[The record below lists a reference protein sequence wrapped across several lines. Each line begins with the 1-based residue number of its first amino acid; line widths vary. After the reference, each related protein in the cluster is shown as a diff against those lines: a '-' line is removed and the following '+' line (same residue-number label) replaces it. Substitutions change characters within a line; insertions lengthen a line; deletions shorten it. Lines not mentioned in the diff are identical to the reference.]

1 MGRQAYLTRLAL
13 GRSAFETP
21 EQVTLEASRTDAATS
36 ESEPICYEQAYDER
50 GHPINPRSREHGRAL
65 REAQN
70 DVLAAIGVVER
81 RLSTSSSLEDLPSL
95 KRRIERLEKLETED
109 SVGNTIALVSALS
122 ENISTWW
129 VGCLRDRILVL
140 HTLAN
145 ASFNQLLC
153 SQYQLLGFWT
163 FFFAGFPAQFLSTIT
178 VQASINVGLVLRP
191 LDHFL
196 LWARSPRRTRRF
208 FQRWRPWIIQCF
220 RLSVEIAFY
229 PLFYHAGLQRLH
241 LIPSRPYLPPLRSF
255 IPFTPLSPIQGIP
268 LPVSFTGE
276 AILACSR
283 SFLNSPLVLLCLE
296 QYMERWVYSTVYEA
310 IESSTIQPSNPDL
323 VTPDD
328 SLKRRAAM
336 ILGLRR
342 KTPAAIRNTINRILA
357 FVQWGYPFQS
367 AGYIMSSTRPET
379 RPNQQT
385 IREQRD
391 VGVVGQQPTNP
402 SLLDLPPAH
411 TEALVQQDVHGMVE
425 IGTATVFNEPLGPLS
440 PVSHTASEAS
450 QNVMDPTVRITSRD
464 AAEGIVE
471 LEVRLPHI
479 TSPPAEAPNS
489 NITAPDQDEDR
500 FAEDTD
506 ERQQWVFH
514 RVTHLSMEPGQR
526 LGTILKSQMVT
537 WVTLPLR
544 IVGLRMMASH
554 FLATHP
560 QAALDLGRTPIKSPL
575 SGVWSTYSS
584 QLGLRSAGVLAGRV
598 ALCGAIEMAVDLSL
612 WGCQWVCVTWVGKR
626 YFNWGK
632 L

>member
-21 EQVTLEASRTDAATS
+21 EQVTPEASRTDAATF
-36 ESEPICYEQAYDER
+36 EFEPISSSYEQVYDER
-50 GHPINPRSREHGRAL
+50 GHPINPGSREHGRAL

-81 RLSTSSSLEDLPSL
+81 RLSTSSEDLPSR
-95 KRRIERLEKLETED
+95 KRRIEKLERLETED
-109 SVGNTIALVSALS
+109 SVGNTIAFVSALS
-122 ENISTWW
+122 ENICTWW

-140 HTLAN
+140 HTPAN
-145 ASFNQLLC
+145 ASFAQILS
-153 SQYQLLGFWT
+153 SQYQSSSFWA
-163 FFFAGFPAQFLSTIT
+163 FFFAGFPAQFLSTIA
-178 VQASINVGLVLRP
+178 VQASIYAGLVLRP
-191 LDHFL
+191 LDHIL
-196 LWARSPRRTRRF
+196 LWAQSPRRTRRF
-208 FQRWRPWIIQCF
+208 FQRWKPWINQCF
-220 RLSVEIAFY
+220 RLFVEIAFY

-241 LIPSRPYLPPLRSF
+241 LIPPRPYLPPLGSF

-268 LPVSFTGE
+268 LPISFSGE

-283 SFLNSPLVLLCLE
+283 SFLHSPLVLLCLE

-323 VTPDD
+323 VSPDD

-342 KTPAAIRNTINRILA
+342 KTPAAIRNAINRLLA
-357 FVQWGYPFQS
+357 FVQWGYPFQP
-367 AGYIMSSTRPET
+367 AGHIVHSTRLDT
-379 RPNQQT
+379 RSNRQS
-385 IREQRD
+385 IREQRGIE
-391 VGVVGQQPTNP
+391 VAGQQLTNLSP
-402 SLLDLPPAH
+402 LDIPLAH
-411 TEALVQQDVHGMVE
+411 AEAFVQQDIHGMAE
-425 IGTATVFNEPLGPLS
+425 IGTATILNEPSGPLS
-440 PVSHTASEAS
+440 PISHTASEAS

-479 TSPPAEAPNS
+479 TSPPAEAPIS
-489 NITAPDQDEDR
+489 NTTAPDPDEDP
-500 FAEDTD
+500 FADYTD

-514 RVTHLSMEPGQR
+514 RVTHLSMEPGQM
-526 LGTILKSQMVT
+526 LGAILKSQMVT
-537 WVTLPLR
+537 WATLPLR

-560 QAALDLGRTPIKSPL
+560 QVSLDLGRMLIKSSPFGL
-575 SGVWSTYSS
+575 WPACTS
-584 QLGLRSAGVLAGRV
+584 QIGLRSAGVLAGRV

-612 WGCQWVCVTWVGKR
+612 WGCQWVCVTWIGKR